1 VRVAASKAVRVAPGD
16 EITIR
21 GQLPA
26 SSGLG
31 RLFVFASEGGA
42 RFSPYVK
49 GVSNMAVNDNGQPFM
64 LTPLTLRLVRA
75 QPTRQ
80 LTFVADIDGFIKVMQ
95 EVDDETDPRAR
106 VKVMRR
112 INPKLGWKDWI
123 TRCLMTLQRPTST

>member
-1 VRVAASKAVRVAPGD
+1 VRVAASKAIRVAPGD

-42 RFSPYVK
+42 SFSPYVK
-49 GVSNMAVNDNGQPFM
+49 GVSNMALNDNGQPFM
-64 LTPLTLRLVRA
+64 LTPLTMRLVRA

-80 LTFVADIDGFIKVMQ
+80 LTFVVDIDGFIKVMQ
-95 EVDDETDPRAR
+95 EVDHQTDPIAR
-106 VKVMRR
+106 VRVMRR

-123 TRCLMTLQRPTST
+123 TRCLTRLQRPTFT